1 MRHLVVEAEGELA
14 EAARSP
20 VPVRPPPLCG
30 PSGEGGCPRGIS
42 VQRLAPNPSLCPRL
56 VAVGLRGGGNVKDDL
71 NPLIFKELLVAP
83 HSQATF

>member
-20 VPVRPPPLCG
+20 VPVRHIPPPCG
-30 PSGEGGCPRGIS
+30 PSSEGGRPRGIS

-56 VAVGLRGGGNVKDDL
+56 VAVGRRGGAKDDL
-71 NPLIFKELLVAP
+71 NPLIYKDLRVAP
-83 HSQATF
+83 HLQATF